1 MKFLR
6 REEWSECFD
15 EILDEHLG
23 PVLDVSEIDAEDLAE
38 ILGEDWAAAI
48 WGCAFED
55 FLTQD
60 FDVAG
65 VNIVDEYLKRR
76 GWKESA
82 QSKAY
87 MKSLRSSVMSLY
99 EVSDVVPGQSFM
111 ARDLI
116 RGGERIAVSERSATK
131 SLKQWDKLAA
141 RIVPVMGKNV
151 LAGGLLHFTPT
162 ATEILLDS
170 LRRAF
175 GKRNSKKLP
184 VIEDEDLRAT
194 ASMFSLTWLTDTL
207 DRVLTDPTVENSDGD
222 EIEFHDVRFPFAAGV
237 TQKDVAGRLDAIPAL
252 SRENANFWN
261 WLEDEPASQT
271 ETRLGE
277 GVRLDTAM
285 DSGLCVLGYLELKDR
300 SLHLSTNSSARA
312 AKGTAIVREAL
323 GDLVRTPLTE
333 IRTVAQMMAER
344 PIGNPQP
351 KTPAI
356 PPEIEEDVVHQFL
369 DRHYRETLDEPVEML
384 GNKTPRQAVKTP
396 SGRRQ
401 VADWLKYLEN
411 QNARRP
417 DPCQAVKTPSGRRQV
432 ADWLKYLE
440 NQNARRPDPSDP
452 MATYSF
458 EWMWE
463 ELGIQDLRQ

>member
-1 MKFLR
+1 MSTSHDLDGLMKFLR

-15 EILDEHLG
+15 EILYEHLG
-23 PVLDVSEIDAEDLAE
+23 PVLEAGDIEFEDLGE
-38 ILGEDWAAAI
+38 ILGEDWATAI

-87 MKSLRSSVMSLY
+87 MKSLRSSIMSLY

-116 RGGERIAVSERSATK
+116 RGGERIAVSERSATRAM
-131 SLKQWDKLAA
+131 KQWDKLAA

-184 VIEDEDLRAT
+184 VMEDEDLRAA

-207 DRVLTDPTVENSDGD
+207 DRIMIEPALRNSDGD
-222 EIEFHDVRFPFAAGV
+222 EIEFHDVRFPFAAGAMQ
-237 TQKDVAGRLDAIPAL
+237 TDVAGRLDAIPAL
-252 SRENANFWN
+252 LRENAKSWN
-261 WLEDEPASQT
+261 WLEDEPASQG

-277 GVRLDTAM
+277 GVCLDTAM
-285 DSGLCVLGYLELKDR
+285 DSGLPVLGYLELKGR

-312 AKGTAIVREAL
+312 AKGTAIVQEAL

-333 IRTVAQMMAER
+333 IRTVQQMMAER
-344 PIGNPQP
+344 PAGNPQP
-351 KTPAI
+351 KAPAV

-369 DRHYRETLDEPVEML
+369 DRHYGETLDEPVEML
-384 GNKTPRQAVKTP
+384 SNKTPRQAVKTP

-411 QNARRP
+411 QTARRP
-417 DPCQAVKTPSGRRQV
+417 DS
-432 ADWLKYLE
+432 
-440 NQNARRPDPSDP
+440 SDP

-463 ELGIQDLRQ
+463 ELGIQDLRR